1 MDNVVMKVLI
11 IGATSAIAYEAAKCF
26 AQDGADMFLVA
37 RNAEKLASVADDLKV
52 RGAHC
57 VETEVLDLSELDRH
71 EELLGRAF
79 SHLNG
84 CDMLLIAHGTLG
96 DQRKCELSVAETL
109 REFTNNCTSVISLLT
124 IAANYF
130 EQQKH
135 GCIAVISSVAGDRGR
150 QSNYVYCTAKGAVS
164 IFLQGLRNR
173 LHKARVSVLTVKP
186 GFVDTPMTAALRKGP
201 LFARPSSVGKGIY
214 LAMLKGRDV
223 VYLPWFWR
231 PIMFVVKSIPERIF
245 KQLSL

>member
-1 MDNVVMKVLI
+1 MKVLI
-11 IGATSAIAYEAAKCF
+11 VGATSAIAQETAKCF
-26 AQDGADMFLVA
+26 ARDNAELFLVA
-37 RNAEKLASVADDLKV
+37 RDAEKLNAVADDLRV
-52 RGAHC
+52 RGAKS
-57 VETEVLDLSELDRH
+57 VETFLLDISDLERH
-71 EELLGRAF
+71 QEMFDAALAALG
-79 SHLNG
+79 SL
-84 CDMLLIAHGTLG
+84 DMLLIAHGTLG
-96 DQRKCELSVAETL
+96 DQHKCELSVAETL
-109 REFTNNCTSVISLLT
+109 RELNTNAISVISLLT
-124 IAANYF
+124 ISANYF
-130 EQQKH
+130 ERQRR

-150 QSNYVYCTAKGAVS
+150 QSNYVYGTAKGAVS